1 VIIIKPLSQCSFS
14 DALKAFNKGFED
26 YYIPIALSLDQFT
39 CRFGFDHLSVDH
51 SFVAF
56 YNETPAGIILNGI
69 KKVKGKKHAWNG
81 GTSVAL
87 SYRKMGI
94 GVALLKASLER
105 YQQQGVV
112 EASLEAFKVNEKAIH
127 LYQKYG
133 YEIVDT
139 LLFLKHRGSFRSP
152 LLKKKNQFTYSL
164 KRGLAKDIQNL
175 SFYTYDVP
183 WKNQFDCIR
192 DGESFIALNERNEEV
207 GYLLFQKNFSSIGIV
222 NSVTFY
228 QGSVKENISNREE
241 VLGFLLVS
249 IFNMYGPIAYNT
261 YNVPAKRNS
270 LLVKMLKSFGFQDLY
285 TDEGIKLEQVFM
297 KNQL

>member
-1 VIIIKPLSQCSFS
+1 MIIIKPLSQCSFS
-14 DALKAFNKGFED
+14 DALQAFNKGFED
-26 YYIPIALSLDQFT
+26 YYIPIELSLDQFIY
-39 CRFGFDHLSVDH
+39 RFSLDQLSVDH

-56 YNETPAGIILNGI
+56 YNETPAGIMLNGI

-81 GTSVAL
+81 GASVAFP
-87 SYRKMGI
+87 YRKLGI
-94 GVALLKASLER
+94 GEALLKATLER

-139 LLFLKHRGSFRSP
+139 LLFLKHRGSFRAP

-164 KRGLAKDIQNL
+164 KRRLAKDIQNL

-183 WKNQFDCIR
+183 WKNQFDCIQ
-192 DGESFIALNERNEEV
+192 DGESFIALNERNEEI

-228 QGSVKENISNREE
+228 QGRVKENIPNREE
-241 VLGFLLVS
+241 VLNFLLIS

-270 LLVKMLKSFGFQDLY
+270 LFVKMLKSFGFQDLY
-285 TDEGIKLEQVFM
+285 TGEGIKLEQVFM
-297 KNQL
+297 KKQL

>member
-1 VIIIKPLSQCSFS
+1 MIIIKPLSQCSFS
-14 DALKAFNKGFED
+14 DALEAFNKGFED
-26 YYIPIALSLDQFT
+26 CYLPIELSLDQFT
-39 CRFGFDHLSVDH
+39 CRFGLDQLSVDH
-51 SFVAF
+51 SFMAF
-56 YNETPAGIILNGI
+56 YNNTPAGIMLNGI

-81 GTSVAL
+81 GTSVAFL
-87 SYRKMGI
+87 YRKMGI
-94 GVALLKASLER
+94 GEALLKATLEK

-139 LLFLKHRGSFRSP
+139 LLFLKHRGSFHAS
-152 LLKKKNQFTYSL
+152 LLKKKNQLTYSL
-164 KRGLAKDIQNL
+164 KRRLAKDIQNL
-175 SFYTYDVP
+175 PFYTYDVP

-192 DGESFIALNERNEEV
+192 DGESFIALNEKNEEV

-228 QGSVKENISNREE
+228 QGSVKEHISNSED
-241 VLGFLLVS
+241 VLGFLLAT

-261 YNVPAKRNS
+261 YNVPEKRNS

-297 KNQL
+297 KKQL

>member
-1 VIIIKPLSQCSFS
+1 MIIIKPLSQCSFS
-14 DALKAFNKGFED
+14 DALQAFNKGFED
-26 YYIPIALSLDQFT
+26 YYLPLELSLDQFIY
-39 CRFGFDHLSVDH
+39 RFGLDQLSVDH

-56 YNETPAGIILNGI
+56 YHDTPAGIILNGI
-69 KKVKGKKHAWNG
+69 KRVKGRKHAWNG

-87 SYRKMGI
+87 PYRKMRI
-94 GVALLKASLER
+94 GEALLKATLER

-112 EASLEAFKVNEKAIH
+112 EASLEAFTVNKKAIH
-127 LYQKYG
+127 LYEKYG

-139 LLFLKHRGSFRSP
+139 LFFLKHRGSFP
-152 LLKKKNQFTYSL
+152 ACLLKKKNQLAYSL
-164 KRGLAKDIQNL
+164 KRRLAKDIQNL
-175 SFYTYDVP
+175 PFYTYDVP
-183 WKNQFDCIR
+183 WKNQFDCIC

-228 QGSVKENISNREE
+228 QGSVKEHISNSEE
-241 VLGFLLVS
+241 VLAFLLAT

-261 YNVPAKRNS
+261 HNVPEKGNS

-297 KNQL
+297 KKQL

>member
-1 VIIIKPLSQCSFS
+1 MIIIKPLSQCSFS
-14 DALKAFNKGFED
+14 DTLQAFNKGFED
-26 YYIPIALSLDQFT
+26 YYLSLEMSLDQFI
-39 CRFGFDHLSVDH
+39 CRFGVDH

-56 YNETPAGIILNGI
+56 YNETPAGIMLNGI
-69 KKVKGKKHAWNG
+69 KRVKGKKHAWNG
-81 GTSVAL
+81 GTSVTL
-87 SYRKMGI
+87 PYRKMGI
-94 GVALLKASLER
+94 GEALLKATLER

-139 LLFLKHRGSFRSP
+139 LLFLKHRGSFRAS
-152 LLKKKNQFTYSL
+152 LFEKKNSFTYSL
-164 KRGLAKDIQNL
+164 KRRVAKDIQNL

-192 DGESFIALNERNEEV
+192 DGESFIALNEKNEEV

-228 QGSVKENISNREE
+228 QGSVKEHISNSKE
-241 VLGFLLVS
+241 VPNFLLIS

-261 YNVPAKRNS
+261 YNVPEKRNS

-297 KNQL
+297 KKQL

>member
-1 VIIIKPLSQCSFS
+1 MIIIKPLSQCSFS
-14 DALKAFNKGFED
+14 DALQAFNKGFED
-26 YYIPIALSLDQFT
+26 YYLPLEMSLDQFI
-39 CRFGFDHLSVDH
+39 CRFGLDQLSVDH

-56 YNETPAGIILNGI
+56 YNDTPAGIMLNGI
-69 KKVKGKKHAWNG
+69 KRVKGKKHAWNG

-87 SYRKMGI
+87 PYRKMGI
-94 GVALLKASLER
+94 GEALLKATLER

-112 EASLEAFKVNEKAIH
+112 EASLEAFKVNEKAIY

-133 YEIVDT
+133 YEIVDA
-139 LLFLKHRGSFRSP
+139 LLFLKHRGSFRAS
-152 LLKKKNQFTYSL
+152 LLEKKNSFTYSL
-164 KRGLAKDIQNL
+164 KRRVVKDIQNL

-192 DGESFIALNERNEEV
+192 DGESFIALNEKNEEV

-228 QGSVKENISNREE
+228 QGSVKEHISNSEE
-241 VLGFLLVS
+241 VLNFLLIS

-261 YNVPAKRNS
+261 YNLPEKRNS
-270 LLVKMLKSFGFQDLY
+270 LLVKMLKLFGFQDLY

-297 KNQL
+297 KKQL

>member
-1 VIIIKPLSQCSFS
+1 MIIIKPLSQCSFS

-105 YQQQGVV
+105 YQQQGAV